1 MDTKLI
7 YAFNAKQSS
16 TQLGGGG
23 VPILTELMNGRLS
36 REPRTGTLLMNPMA
50 TGKKPLEE
58 KTHMSV
64 QK

>member
-7 YAFNAKQSS
+7 YVFNAKQSS
-16 TQLGGGG
+16 TLLGGA
-23 VPILTELMNGRLS
+23 ILTELMKGRLS

-58 KTHMSV
+58 ETHMSV